1 MNKIMSSYKISH
13 VAVYCASSRDI
24 DGHYF
29 TAAAQL
35 GERMAGKRWT
45 LVYGGGGTGLMGQV
59 ANSIQKHGG
68 KTLGIT
74 PEVLKIDSLINSR
87 DDEQII
93 TRDMAERKTKMI
105 DLANAF
111 VALPGGFGTLE
122 ELFEV
127 MTLKQLGFHQK
138 PIVIA
143 NFHGFY
149 DKLLDFFDELYQQ
162 KFSKPAYRQLYHIA
176 DTADDIIAYLDNYQ
190 PPDLDKHWF
199 V

>member
-1 MNKIMSSYKISH
+1 MSAYKISH

-24 DGHYF
+24 EQHYF
-29 TAAAQL
+29 TAADQL
-35 GERMAGKRWT
+35 GELMAKNKWT

-68 KTLGIT
+68 KTLGIS
-74 PEVLKIDSLINSR
+74 PEVLKIDALINTR

-93 TRDMAERKTKMI
+93 THDMASRKNKMVEVA
-105 DLANAF
+105 DAF
-111 VALPGGFGTLE
+111 IALPGGFGTLE

-138 PIVIA
+138 PIIIA

-149 DKLLDFFDELYQQ
+149 DQLLDFFEMLYAE
-162 KFSKPAYRQLYHIA
+162 KFTKQTYRQLYHIA
-176 DTADDIIAYLDNYQ
+176 VNAEGIVDYLTHYV

>member
-1 MNKIMSSYKISH
+1 MSQYKISH

-24 DGHYF
+24 DEHYF
-29 TAAAQL
+29 TAADAL
-35 GERMAGKRWT
+35 GEQMANNKWT

-74 PEVLKIDSLINSR
+74 PEVLKIDDLINTR

-93 TRDMAERKTKMI
+93 THDMPTRKNKMI
-105 DLANAF
+105 EVADAF
-111 VALPGGFGTLE
+111 IALPGGFGTLE

-127 MTLKQLGFHQK
+127 MTLKQLGFHNK

-143 NFHGFY
+143 NFHGYY
-149 DKLLDFFDELYQQ
+149 DQLLDFFEELYRQ
-162 KFSKPAYRQLYHIA
+162 KFSKTIYRQLYYIA
-176 DTADDIIAYLDNYQ
+176 SDAKTIVEYLNHYV

>member
-1 MNKIMSSYKISH
+1 MSAYKISH
-13 VAVYCASSRDI
+13 VAVYCSSSNNI
-24 DGHYF
+24 DDHYF
-29 TAAAQL
+29 TAADEL
-35 GERMAGKRWT
+35 GTQMATKQWT

-59 ANSIQKHGG
+59 ATSLQKHGG
-68 KTLGIT
+68 RTLGIT
-74 PEVLKIDSLINSR
+74 PEVLKIDALINTR

-93 TRDMAERKTKMI
+93 THDMATRKNKMVEVA
-105 DLANAF
+105 DAF

-127 MTLKQLGFHQK
+127 MTLKQLGFHNK

-143 NFHGFY
+143 NFHGYY
-149 DKLLDFFDELYQQ
+149 DKLLGFFEELYAQ
-162 KFSKPAYRQLYHIA
+162 KFSKQTYRQLYNIA
-176 DTADDIIAYLDNYQ
+176 SNTDSIIDYLVHYV

>member
-1 MNKIMSSYKISH
+1 MSDYKISH

-24 DGHYF
+24 EEHYF
-29 TAAAQL
+29 VSADQL
-35 GERMAGKRWT
+35 GREMAAHQWT

-59 ANSIQKHGG
+59 AKSIQKHGG

-74 PEVLKIDSLINSR
+74 PEVLKIDALINTR

-93 TRDMAERKTKMI
+93 THDMPSRKNKMI
-105 DLANAF
+105 EVADAF
-111 VALPGGFGTLE
+111 IALPGGFGTLE

-127 MTLKQLGFHQK
+127 MTLKQLGLHQK

-143 NFHGFY
+143 NFHGYY
-149 DKLLDFFDELYQQ
+149 DKLLNFFEELYKQN
-162 KFSKPAYRQLYHIA
+162 FSKETYRQLYHIA
-176 DTADDIIAYLDNYQ
+176 GDAAAIIDYLNHYV